1 MSWETFKQNILRVA
15 NNPQS
20 IDDIDIVAETYA
32 NEYDAAVKRGGDT
45 INGVPIQRGNVQ
57 IMEQIFKSALQKGLS
72 STEPYDLVGEM
83 GKGVVA
89 YWTGATLDNNVIP
102 EIPAIGAAENIG
114 VVTNI
119 VINPGTWAPVQ
130 ITPSSVFQLTPEKRV
145 EYEEALTTEIT
156 KYENEVI
163 TDTPEQL
170 LPREES
176 INKLTGL
183 LEINED
189 YRIDIPYTAPI
200 VTAGTRIVDDKG
212 NVITTTTTTTPATTG
227 TTSEGDAEG
236 EEVDIGGTSAPVRPV
251 FFVPR
256 PPTPPGQYPPGEYVQ
271 SIPYFPAGAGV
282 GDKAVIIALTDL
294 KDKVVESPP
303 GTDGGNP
310 RITQIQSIAGAQGK
324 AWCACAVAT
333 WWQEAGFVWNR
344 DKDAPD
350 YHPNRAYVP
359 TWQSWAVKT
368 GRWIE
373 KRNNQNPNF
382 IPKPGDAAVYGWAGK
397 SGKKTP
403 SEHIYDHIG
412 LVVSASSP
420 TDILGVDGNY
430 SGGKVAYNKSNFEY
444 IFGFVRI

>member
-20 IDDIDIVAETYA
+20 INDIDIVAKTYA
-32 NEYDAAVKRGGDT
+32 TEYDAAVKRGGDT
-45 INGVPIQRGNVQ
+45 VNSVPIKKGNLSA
-57 IMEQIFKSALQKGLS
+57 MEQIFKSALQKGLA

-83 GKGVVA
+83 GKGVIA
-89 YWTGATLDNNVIP
+89 YWTGATLNEFPIP
-102 EIPAIGAAENIG
+102 IIPAQGAAQNVG

-119 VINPGTWAPVQ
+119 VINPGTWAPV
-130 ITPSSVFQLTPEKRV
+130 IISPATPFQLTPEKRV
-145 EYEEALTTEIT
+145 EYEIALTNEIT
-156 KYENEVI
+156 KYEIEVI

-170 LPREES
+170 LPREEK
-176 INKLTGL
+176 INNLTGL

-200 VTAGTRIVDDKG
+200 VTAGTKIVDGSG
-212 NVITTTTTTTPATTG
+212 NVINKV
-227 TTSEGDAEG
+227 DAANED
-236 EEVDIGGTSAPVRPV
+236 EDEVDTSFGGAAAPARPA
-251 FFVPR
+251 FRYVP
-256 PPTPPGQYPPGEYVQ
+256 PPPKVQEADPFLLPGEYQQ

-294 KDKVVESPP
+294 KDKVQ
-303 GTDGGNP
+303 GNPKYSNSGHP
-310 RITQIQSIAGAQGK
+310 RITQIQSIAFAQGK
-324 AWCACAVAT
+324 AWCACAVST

-344 DKDAPD
+344 DKDAAD

-359 TWQSWAVKT
+359 TWYKWAVKT

-420 TDILGVDGNY
+420 TDILGIDGNY
-430 SGGKVAYNKSNFEY
+430 SGDRVAYNKSNFEY
-444 IFGFVRI
+444 IYGFVRL

>member
-20 IDDIDIVAETYA
+20 INDIDIVAKTYA
-32 NEYDAAVKRGGDT
+32 TEYDAAVKRGGDT
-45 INGVPIQRGNVQ
+45 VNGIPIERGNVQ
-57 IMEQIFKSALQKGLS
+57 IMEQIFKSALEKGLS

-89 YWTGATLDNNVIP
+89 YWTGATLDRNIIP

-119 VINPGTWAPVQ
+119 VINPGTWAPVR
-130 ITPSSVFQLTPEKRV
+130 ITPSTVFQLTPEKRA

-156 KYENEVI
+156 KYQNEVI

-212 NVITTTTTTTPATTG
+212 NVITTTPTTTPATTG
-227 TTSEGDAEG
+227 TTPDGT
-236 EEVDIGGTSAPVRPV
+236 EEEEIDIGGTAAPSRPV

-294 KDKVVESPP
+294 KDDVKEV
-303 GTDGGNP
+303 GKDTGHP

-324 AWCACAVAT
+324 PWCACAVAT

-359 TWQSWAVKT
+359 TWQSWAVRT

-373 KRNNQNPNF
+373 KRNNANPNF
-382 IPKPGDAAVYGWAGK
+382 IPKPGDAVVYGWAGK
-397 SGKKTP
+397 SGKRTP
-403 SEHIYDHIG
+403 SEHIFDHIG

-420 TDILGVDGNY
+420 TEILGVDGNY
-430 SGGKVAYNKSNFEY
+430 GGGRVAYNKNNFEY